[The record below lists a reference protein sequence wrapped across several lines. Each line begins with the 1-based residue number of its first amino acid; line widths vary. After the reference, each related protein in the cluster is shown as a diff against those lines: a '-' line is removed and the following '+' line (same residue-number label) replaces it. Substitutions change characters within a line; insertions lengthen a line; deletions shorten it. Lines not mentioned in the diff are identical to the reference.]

1 MPMKEPR
8 PASYWK
14 VVLNGSENAGL
25 FREVSIGK
33 NESEIIDFKS
43 SDMKGNPTIRRVPGI
58 NKAGNITLVRGIDE
72 NKILWDWRQKVIDKG
87 VEDPST
93 RCDGTITLHDHG
105 GGTIA
110 AFSFLQGW
118 PASIDYGNVNSA
130 GTDIAVEKIEIAHEG
145 VKRLQ

>member
-33 NESEIIDFKS
+33 SETEIIDW
-43 SDMKGNPTIRRVPGI
+43 KGGTPQGAPIVRRVPGAQ
-58 NKAGNITLVRGIDE
+58 KAGNITLVRGIDE

-87 VEDPST
+87 VEDAST
-93 RCDGTITLHDHG
+93 RCDGTITLHDHA

-110 AFSFLQGW
+110 AFTFLQGW

-130 GTDIAVEKIEIAHEG
+130 GTDIAVEKVEIAHEG